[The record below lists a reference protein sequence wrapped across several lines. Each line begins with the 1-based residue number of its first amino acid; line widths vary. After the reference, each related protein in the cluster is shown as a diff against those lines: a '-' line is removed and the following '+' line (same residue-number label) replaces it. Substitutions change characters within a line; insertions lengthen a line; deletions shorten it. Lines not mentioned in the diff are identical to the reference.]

1 MATRPKTRSRLS
13 RTQTCKSKQRA
24 RVDIG
29 SAFKRWRAL
38 KAEHGLK
45 TDAEVATSLLDV
57 MKRLPSRPASSGASD
72 KKIKLS
78 QSKVQTLVEQEVYAA
93 VKKNETKL
101 QGLIEQL
108 DPPVDYESSIQKLEA
123 RINTVTKRAEAA
135 IAYITKTQEM
145 SPLPSLFNVK
155 FISADFEDEIQET
168 RSQTDK
174 KSMGNS
180 RELFKMMETTNKA
193 LKKMHADKAAL
204 KDAIADFSEEQPPP
218 VLTPY
223 GSPECKGLTR
233 FIKQEPDDEHM
244 KKEPEDKQGK
254 KNSVES
260 KQCEEPKAKRIKE
273 ECLSPPGSS
282 NYPKYTDFEQDR
294 PSYPPLPATPFP
306 SILSMEAAL
315 YNIPQRL
322 VVRVALIRHPPG
334 LSVLWNVEEEDPS
347 APPMD
352 SYSVYMTMEKVK
364 GSNVFPNWRTA
375 GEVRAIPL
383 PTCVLITKY
392 KPGHRMCVAVV
403 GKDKFGRYGP
413 YSKVITAVV
422 PDTLGGYGVKLE
434 TAQAAL
440 GR

>member
-1 MATRPKTRSRLS
+1 MST
-13 RTQTCKSKQRA
+13 
-24 RVDIG
+24 
-29 SAFKRWRAL
+29 
-38 KAEHGLK
+38 H
-45 TDAEVATSLLDV
+45 SLR
-57 MKRLPSRPASSGASD
+57 MKRLLSRPASSGASE
-72 KKIKLS
+72 KKIKVS
-78 QSKVQTLVEQEVYAA
+78 QPQVQTLIEQEVYAA
-93 VKKNETKL
+93 LKKNETKL

-108 DPPVDYESSIQKLEA
+108 DPPVDYESAIQKLEA
-123 RINTVTKRAEAA
+123 RINTVTKKAEAA
-135 IAYITKTQEM
+135 ISYMTKTQEM

-155 FISADFEDEIQET
+155 IISADSEDETMET
-168 RSQTDK
+168 KSQTDK
-174 KSMGNS
+174 KSMGKS

-193 LKKMHADKAAL
+193 LKKMHADNEDLKA
-204 KDAIADFSEEQPPP
+204 AIADFSEEEPPP

-223 GSPECKGLTR
+223 GSPECKGLAKL
-233 FIKQEPDDEHM
+233 IKQEPDVEHM
-244 KKEPEDKQGK
+244 KKEPEDKQEE

-260 KQCEEPKAKRIKE
+260 EQCKEPKAKRIKE
-273 ECLSPPGSS
+273 ECLSPPGTS
-282 NYPKYTDFEQDR
+282 NYPKHTDFEQDR
-294 PSYPPLPATPFP
+294 PLYPPLPSTPFP

-315 YNIPQRL
+315 YNIPQKL

-352 SYSVYMTMEKVK
+352 SYSVFMTMEKVK
-364 GSNVFPNWRTA
+364 GSNVFPDWRTA

-392 KPGHRMCVAVV
+392 KPGHKMCVAVV

-422 PDTLGGYGVKLE
+422 PDTLGEGFGVKVE

>member
-1 MATRPKTRSRLS
+1 MATKPKTRSSLS
-13 RTQTCKSKQRA
+13 RTLTYKSKQRV

-72 KKIKLS
+72 KKMKLS

-135 IAYITKTQEM
+135 IAYMTKTQEM

-155 FISADFEDEIQET
+155 FISADFEEETQET
-168 RSQTDK
+168 RSQTDEK
-174 KSMGNS
+174 NMCNS
-180 RELFKMMETTNKA
+180 RELFKMMESTNKA

-233 FIKQEPDDEHM
+233 FIKQEPDDEHI
-244 KKEPEDKQGK
+244 EDKQE
-254 KNSVES
+254 KNNHVES

-282 NYPKYTDFEQDR
+282 NYPKHTYFEQDR
-294 PSYPPLPATPFP
+294 PSYPPLPSTPFP

-352 SYSVYMTMEKVK
+352 SYSVFMTMEKVK

-375 GEVRAIPL
+375 GEVKAIPL

-422 PDTLGGYGVKLE
+422 PDTLGGEYGVKVE